1 MLECLF
7 FLIFVH
13 LVFDFCLQSKFMSDY
28 KGKLP
33 FVMFV
38 HVFVWTFAVCWTAT
52 YFGALSWW
60 APIFLFV
67 GHWVADRYKIYLI
80 DKEDLEDADESNPDV
95 LSRLKLLFHV
105 DQAWHLIQLVVVASF
120 GVMI

>member
-1 MLECLF
+1 MLELF
-7 FLIFVH
+7 YFLVFTH

-38 HVFVWTFAVCWTAT
+38 HVFVWTFAVCWMYT
-52 YFGALSWW
+52 YFAKLPLW

-67 GHWVADRYKIYLI
+67 GHWASDAGKIHLI
-80 DKEDLEDADESNPDV
+80 EKENLKDETNPDV
-95 LSRLKLLFHV
+95 HSRLKFLFHA
-105 DQAWHLIQLVVVASF
+105 DQIWHLVQLFFVS
-120 GVMI
+120 VMV

>member
-1 MLECLF
+1 MLELLF
-7 FLIFVH
+7 FLVFTHFVM
-13 LVFDFCLQSKFMSDY
+13 DFCMQSDFMSKY

-38 HVFVWTFAVCWTAT
+38 HVFVWTFAVCWMAT

-67 GHWVADRYKIYLI
+67 GHWACDQYKIHLI
-80 DKEDLEDADESNPDV
+80 EKENLKDEANPDV
-95 LSRLKLLFHV
+95 LSRLKFLFHA
-105 DQAWHLIQLVVVASF
+105 DQVWHLVQLLIVATL
-120 GVMI
+120 GVLV

>member
-1 MLECLF
+1 MLELF
-7 FLIFVH
+7 YFLVFTH

-38 HVFVWTFAVCWTAT
+38 HVFVWTFAVCWMYT
-52 YFGALSWW
+52 YFAKLPLW

-67 GHWVADRYKIYLI
+67 GHWASDAGKIHLI
-80 DKEDLEDADESNPDV
+80 EKENLKDETNPDV
-95 LSRLKLLFHV
+95 HSRLKFLFHA
-105 DQAWHLIQLVVVASF
+105 DQIWHLLQLFFVS
-120 GVMI
+120 VMV